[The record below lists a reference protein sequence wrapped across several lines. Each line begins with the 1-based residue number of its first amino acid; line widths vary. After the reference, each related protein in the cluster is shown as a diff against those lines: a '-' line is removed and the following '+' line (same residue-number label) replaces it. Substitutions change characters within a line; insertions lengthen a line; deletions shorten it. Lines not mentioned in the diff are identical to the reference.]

1 MPNWS
6 RFLLFLKYRSVCA
19 YQHFDGKIGH
29 DAELVPD
36 EIGAEGD
43 GQYRKALEVEGL
55 AIASDH
61 PHVSRVS
68 NWGCEGESIVNKFI
82 DEITDLTGICQYPDG
97 QSLNGSEYEKQLH
110 SWSPGVDSGLIAGRA
125 GSMTCTGDSL

>member
-1 MPNWS
+1 M
-6 RFLLFLKYRSVCA
+6 RREHVCG
-19 YQHFDGKIGH
+19 YQHFNGKIGH

-61 PHVSRVS
+61 NHVSRVS
-68 NWGCEGESIVNKFI
+68 NWGFEGKSILNRFI
-82 DEITDLTGICQYPDG
+82 DEITDRTGICQYPDG
-97 QSLNGSEYEKQLH
+97 QSLNGSEYEEQLH
-110 SWSPGVDSGLIAGRA
+110 S
-125 GSMTCTGDSL
+125 